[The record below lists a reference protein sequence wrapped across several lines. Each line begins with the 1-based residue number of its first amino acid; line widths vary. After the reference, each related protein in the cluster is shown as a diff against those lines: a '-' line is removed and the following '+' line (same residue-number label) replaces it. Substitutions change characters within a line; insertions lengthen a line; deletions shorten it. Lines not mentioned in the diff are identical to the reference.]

1 MQAIPYILLA
11 LSICLETGKNVFS
24 GSFSK
29 NVLKNETD
37 IYKFNFLMY
46 IGSFFI
52 LFFFGGFKGS
62 LFSVVLAFIFSCGIW
77 LNQYFFLKAL
87 KVGSVSFTN
96 FIQCASL
103 VIPIIFAAFFWDTKI
118 TVFQIILIAILI
130 LSLIP
135 TLNIGKQ
142 KLNIKWLLYSLA
154 AMLAL
159 GVIGIIQAVHQSSSH
174 SGELVFFLRHAF
186 FFTVIINLCG
196 WRICERKE
204 KSNFTIKSTALIQ
217 ASASGVFMGLV
228 HILNLYLA
236 GKLPYVVLF
245 PTLNGG
251 LIFLTLLSDLFF
263 FKQRLTPKQW
273 FGIIIGTLALCIID
287 L

>member
-52 LFFFGGFKGS
+52 LFFFDGFKGS

-103 VIPIIFAAFFWDTKI
+103 VIPIIFAAIFC
-118 TVFQIILIAILI
+118 
-130 LSLIP
+130 
-135 TLNIGKQ
+135 
-142 KLNIKWLLYSLA
+142 
-154 AMLAL
+154 
-159 GVIGIIQAVHQSSSH
+159 SSSTGG
-174 SGELVFFLRHAF
+174 SNSSSRTIYQLSAISASPIFFILRQ
-186 FFTVIINLCG
+186 LP
-196 WRICERKE
+196 
-204 KSNFTIKSTALIQ
+204 
-217 ASASGVFMGLV
+217 ASAGNTAAHRMPAHLRGAS
-228 HILNLYLA
+228 
-236 GKLPYVVLF
+236 
-245 PTLNGG
+245 
-251 LIFLTLLSDLFF
+251 
-263 FKQRLTPKQW
+263 
-273 FGIIIGTLALCIID
+273 
-287 L
+287 